1 VDLAYEKLVIECEAL
16 RQRVAELE
24 AIISGDSVR
33 YQGLGITARD
43 ARLLGAL
50 MSREALTHA
59 EINIIVTDDAMD
71 AGGGI
76 ALDVGRQIINRL
88 KRKLQ
93 AHDSRIRIASVWG
106 AGYRL
111 APDTKKLIDSLKDAS

>member
-1 VDLAYEKLVIECEAL
+1 VDLAQERLLIENQAL

-24 AIISGDSVR
+24 SIICGDTVR

-59 EINIIVTDDAMD
+59 EINVIATDDPMD
-71 AGGGI
+71 ASGGI
-76 ALDVGRQIINRL
+76 TRDVARHVMWRL
-88 KRKLQ
+88 QQRLRVR
-93 AHDSRIRIASVWG
+93 DDRIRIESVYG

-111 APDTKKLIDSLKDAS
+111 TDAVKDLIRQCGKP